1 VTRPGPA
8 DPDPDAPAPDPPPA
22 SVARRGLEIAREAL
36 AAAKAEARRRGLG
49 TGATR
54 AGNRDAMATGSVST
68 PGWRSRRGAADL
80 RSGAHPDERDP
91 QLLEAALDR
100 LLAERGWQTDAA
112 VGGAIGRWGAIVG
125 AEVAAHCEPLSF
137 DRGELVVQ
145 ADSTAWATQVR
156 LLVPVLL
163 RRLNEDLGA
172 GTVASVRVL
181 GPGSPSWK
189 RGRLSVRGR
198 GPRDTYG

>member
-1 VTRPGPA
+1 M
-8 DPDPDAPAPDPPPA
+8 
-22 SVARRGLEIAREAL
+22 ARRGLAIAREAL
-36 AAAKAEARRRGLG
+36 AAAKAEARRRGL
-49 TGATR
+49 R
-54 AGNRDAMATGSVST
+54 AGAQTTAREAGGSGASSS
-68 PGWRSRRGAADL
+68 GWRSRRGAADQ

-91 QLLEAALDR
+91 QLLTAALDR

-112 VGGAIGRWGAIVG
+112 VGGAMGRWGAIVG
-125 AEVAAHCEPLSF
+125 SELAAHCEPVSF
-137 DRGELVVQ
+137 ERGELVVQ
-145 ADSTAWATQVR
+145 ADSTAWATQLR

-172 GTVASVRVL
+172 ATVASVRVL

>member
-1 VTRPGPA
+1 MTEPEREASV
-8 DPDPDAPAPDPPPA
+8 PP

-36 AAAKAEARRRGLG
+36 AAAKAEARRRGLRTGAGRGAGGGDG
-49 TGATR
+49 TGQPATASR
-54 AGNRDAMATGSVST
+54 WDRRT
-68 PGWRSRRGAADL
+68 RRGGVDQ
-80 RSGAHPDERDP
+80 RSSAHPDERDP
-91 QLLEAALDR
+91 QSLTAALDR

-112 VGGAIGRWGAIVG
+112 VGGAMGRWSAIVG
-125 AEVAAHCEPLSF
+125 SELAAHCEPVSF
-137 DRGELVVQ
+137 ERGELVVQ
-145 ADSTAWATQVR
+145 ADSTAWATQLR

-172 GTVASVRVL
+172 GTVAAVRVL